1 MIFFLTSPLEQFLT
15 IPFFTIA
22 YQSPFS
28 FINGHFYEIFLF
40 FCLIIILC
48 FTFITSLK
56 LKFVLPLQ
64 TTNATQT
71 LFILNNTQ
79 QTGYIGNPFIV
90 LGNQIFGNLVQSLS
104 SMIDLQFRYLFPY
117 IFSIY
122 FFILSANLI
131 GFLPATFTI
140 TSHLSVTFFLAIL
153 LFILIY
159 AVMVTV
165 LRQTFLSFFLPAG
178 MSFGLSILLVPLEII
193 SFFFRPISLAV
204 RLFANIMAG
213 HALFKIIIGFVYQ
226 MIATALPIMNIIQ
239 LLPIFILVL
248 LFFLEIGVAFIQAYV
263 FSVLTCLYLSD
274 TVTSH

>member
-1 MIFFLTSPLEQFLT
+1 MFFLLTSPLEQFFT

-22 YQSPFS
+22 YQSPSS
-28 FINGHFYEIFLF
+28 FFNGHFYEVF
-40 FCLIIILC
+40 FFFILVVIIC
-48 FTFITSLK
+48 FSLITSLK
-56 LKFVLPLQ
+56 LKFILPLH
-64 TTNATQT
+64 TTKEKQIIM
-71 LFILNNTQ
+71 ILNKTQ
-79 QTGYIGNPFIV
+79 QTGYIGNPFYV
-90 LGNQIFGNLVQSLS
+90 LGSQIFNALVQSLS
-104 SMIDLQFRYLFPY
+104 SMIDMQFRYLFPY
-117 IFSIY
+117 IFSVY

-131 GFLPATFTI
+131 GFLPTTFTI
-140 TSHLSVTFFLAIL
+140 TSHLSVTFFLALL
-153 LFILIY
+153 LFIVIY
-159 AVMVTV
+159 AVMVTI
-165 LRQTFLSFFLPAG
+165 LRQNFLSFFLPAG

>member
-1 MIFFLTSPLEQFLT
+1 MNFFLTSPLEQFFT

-22 YQSPFS
+22 YQSQNF
-28 FINGHFYEIFLF
+28 FLNGHLYEVLCFLF
-40 FCLIIILC
+40 LIAFFLILN
-48 FTFITSLK
+48 ITSLK
-56 LKFVLPLQ
+56 LKYVLPLYV
-64 TTNATQT
+64 TNKTQSIS
-71 LFILNNTQ
+71 ILNKTQ
-79 QTGYIGNPFIV
+79 RINYIGNPLYI
-90 LGNQIFGNLVQSLS
+90 LSNQIFGTLVQSLS
-104 SMIDLQFRYLFPY
+104 SIVDIQFRYLFPY
-117 IFSIY
+117 IFSVY

-140 TSHLSVTFFLAIL
+140 TSHLSVTFFLALL
-153 LFILIY
+153 LFIAIY
-159 AVMVTV
+159 AIMIAV
-165 LRQTFLSFFLPAG
+165 LKQKFLSFFLPAG

-226 MIATALPIMNIIQ
+226 MIATTLPIMNIIQ